1 MPDTTS
7 RFAPGAL
14 VPKTGKSAH
23 RRRRQTFYL
32 GMSLLIAAI
41 VAFGFGPK
49 LEARVIHP
57 PSPRPTILY
66 VHIALFTAWV
76 LLFISQA
83 TLVRI
88 RHVNWHRRLG
98 MLGVAVGSAMPFVG
112 IATALTMT
120 RLNAGRGPIGVEDQA
135 FLAVSFFD
143 MLAFGAFLLAA
154 VRYRK
159 RPEYHRRLMLI
170 ATCGLTVAAF
180 ARFPSGLVPDD
191 TWYLGVDALI
201 VAGVARDLLVE
212 GRAHAVYA
220 FGLPAVMLG
229 QSITM
234 WAYLTRAPA
243 WLAIARMLLKI

>member
-1 MPDTTS
+1 MRTITPRS
-7 RFAPGAL
+7 PPGTL
-14 VPKTGKSAH
+14 GPKTGRPTH
-23 RRRRQTFYL
+23 RHRPKTFFL

-41 VAFGFGPK
+41 VAFGFGQT
-49 LEARVIHP
+49 LEARLIDP

-66 VHIALFTAWV
+66 VHIALFVAWV

-83 TLVRI
+83 MLVRI
-88 RHVNWHRRLG
+88 GRINWHRRLG
-98 MLGVAVGSAMPFVG
+98 ILGVAVGAAMPFVG

-120 RLNAGRGPIGVEDQA
+120 RLNAGQGAIAVEDQA
-135 FLAVSFFD
+135 FLALSFFD

-180 ARFPSGLVPDD
+180 ARFPSGLIPDN

-201 VAGVARDLLVE
+201 VVGVVRDLLAE
-212 GRAHAVYA
+212 GRVHIVYA

-234 WAYLTRAPA
+234 WAYLTRSPA
-243 WLAIARMLLKI
+243 WLAMVRLLLH